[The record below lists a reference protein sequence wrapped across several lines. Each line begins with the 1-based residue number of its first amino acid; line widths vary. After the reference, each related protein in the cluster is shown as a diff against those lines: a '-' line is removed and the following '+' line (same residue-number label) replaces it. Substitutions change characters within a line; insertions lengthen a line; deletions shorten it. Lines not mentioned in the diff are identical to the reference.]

1 MSQQVAKFRY
11 TGVALPGNAAQ
22 VVLFDTVV
30 NFPNMANAIP
40 QCGMKRLDMDLAH
53 DQAGT
58 LIWYKTEAR
67 GLTSV
72 FGAGSAATT
81 VWTQIGTLAVAAPA
95 AGVSDNF
102 DFLVEEF
109 TDFKLE
115 WTNGATPQT
124 VWVPSIAL
132 SDERVKGT

>member
-1 MSQQVAKFRY
+1 MSETAKIKY

-22 VVLFDTVV
+22 VSLFDSVTA
-30 NFPNMANAIP
+30 FPGANYLP
-40 QCGMKRLDMDLAH
+40 MLHMKRLQIDLAH

-58 LIWYKTEAR
+58 LIWYKTENR

-81 VWTQIGTLAVAAPA
+81 VWTQIGTQAVAAPA
-95 AGVSDNF
+95 ANTSDNF

-109 TDFKLE
+109 GDFKLE

-132 SDERVKGT
+132 SSERVKGT

>member
-1 MSQQVAKFRY
+1 MSESAKIKY

-22 VVLFDTVV
+22 VSLFDSVTA
-30 NFPNMANAIP
+30 FPGANWLP
-40 QCGMKRLDMDLAH
+40 SFHMKRLQIDLAH

-58 LIWYKTEAR
+58 LNWWKTESR

-81 VWTQIGTLAVAAPA
+81 VWVQVGTLAVAAPA
-95 AGVSDNF
+95 AGTSDNF

-109 TDFKLE
+109 GDFKVE

-132 SDERVKGT
+132 SDERNKGT